1 MQTEQRDAA
10 FREKWKHR
18 LMGPPKTPADGSQF
32 AGPWVTD
39 GNGSY
44 IDLSGIPLPWYD
56 VLDETL
62 TEVQSRHPDFRI
74 MQLKLK
80 LGTVRI
86 HLANVPLAEMKEIKS
101 MLNMKLEG
109 QGEGKI

>member
-1 MQTEQRDAA
+1 MHSEQRDAA

-32 AGPWVTD
+32 GGPWVTD

-44 IDLSGIPLPWYD
+44 IELFGIPLPWYD
-56 VLDETL
+56 VLDKTL

-86 HLANVPLAEMKEIKS
+86 HLANIPRKEMAEVKAALS
-101 MLNMKLEG
+101 SKL
-109 QGEGKI
+109 K

>member
-1 MQTEQRDAA
+1 
-10 FREKWKHR
+10 
-18 LMGPPKTPADGSQF
+18 
-32 AGPWVTD
+32 
-39 GNGSY
+39 
-44 IDLSGIPLPWYD
+44 
-56 VLDETL
+56 
-62 TEVQSRHPDFRI
+62 